1 MNLLFVMLQ
10 EAPITASDSISFS
23 SFWICILV
31 IEVCFVVYF
40 MFIRKCKTK
49 NMELSNEQQN
59 DMLKKC
65 PFCNNHIKIDAK
77 YCSNCGKKVD
87 EEQNQN

>member
-10 EAPITASDSISFS
+10 QIASDSNSSS

-31 IEVCFVVYF
+31 IEVCFVAYF

-49 NMELSNEQQN
+49 NEELSNEQQN
-59 DMLKKC
+59 DILKKC
-65 PFCNNHIKIDAK
+65 PFCNNYIKIDAK
-77 YCSNCGKKVD
+77 YCSNCGNKVD
-87 EEQNQN
+87 GEIDQN